1 MSLLP
6 QLASVSRVERFK
18 TWWAHAFAVEADE
31 EFDEDERQIAERLA
45 DFVVRRRMTPAALM
59 ALESGRP
66 LSFIG
71 SQVLVFFAPFATFL
85 FSSQEYDR
93 LTRVLEKRRGVD
105 LIIDAITA
113 REAEHARVGQGVG

>member
-1 MSLLP
+1 MP
-6 QLASVSRVERFK
+6 ELASVSRIERFK
-18 TWWAHAFAVEADE
+18 AWWAHAFAVEADE
-31 EFDEDERQIAERLA
+31 EFDEGEHRIAERLA
-45 DFVVRRRMTPAALM
+45 DFVVRRRMTAPALM

-71 SQVLVFFAPFATFL
+71 SQVLVFLAPFATFL
-85 FSSQEYDR
+85 FSSQEYER

-113 REAEHARVGQGVG
+113 REAEHGQGVG